1 MGTRIRTMLADFG
14 RMARKA
20 GPYVVLEIVLP
31 GGTLFALG
39 LYLYRTGQLRE
50 VCDVRVIGRAAVR
63 AFESTFDQL
72 AFGLQPGDRTI

>member
-1 MGTRIRTMLADFG
+1 MGTKMRTMLADFG
-14 RMARKA
+14 RLVQKA

-50 VCDVRVIGRAAVR
+50 LCDVRVMGRAVVR
-63 AFESTFDQL
+63 AFEKTFDQL
-72 AFGLQPGDRTI
+72 AFGFQPNGPI